1 MNRYWANSLKKR
13 HRRRS
18 LMGFTLTELLIAT
31 GISVLVVT
39 MAFSALL
46 MISNLSKQSQIKIER
61 RTELSR
67 AFDFMTQE
75 IRAAR
80 RINQTATKIAD
91 GVSTTLQDVITS
103 SGLNLA
109 NLGSYGTLALYLEI
123 PITATTSCPVD
134 YDQVVYDI
142 RPNPSSW
149 LGPRIIT
156 RYGRVPKIDGT
167 INPCSSPIASDVLVD
182 SMTATSPTPAC
193 AAPGVLSGS
202 GGFYTCVTQGLVDLY
217 LRSALSNLTSETRNL
232 ASKAFSRL
240 ANSSANS
247 APVLSKTRTGSQI
260 ALSWTGASSGTA
272 SFKLFRSVAG
282 GTATEIYSG
291 SNLNFT
297 DTLTGSSGTANC
309 YQVRA
314 IGTDASGDSNQVCET
329 L

>member
-1 MNRYWANSLKKR
+1 MKRYWANSPKNSNR
-13 HRRRS
+13 QRS

-31 GISVLVVT
+31 GISVIVVA
-39 MAFSALL
+39 MAFSALI

-67 AFDFMTQE
+67 AFEFMTQE

-80 RINQTATKIAD
+80 RINQTVTTIAD
-91 GVSTTLQDVITS
+91 GASTTLENVITS

-109 NLGSYGTLALYLEI
+109 SLGGYGTIALYLEI
-123 PITATTSCPVD
+123 PITATASCPVD
-134 YDQVVYDI
+134 YDKVVYDI

-202 GGFYTCVTQGLVDLY
+202 GGFYACVTQGLVDLY
-217 LRSALSNLTSETRNL
+217 LRSALSNLTSETQNL

-240 ANSSANS
+240 AASS
-247 APVLSKTRTGSQI
+247 APVLSRTRTGNQI
-260 ALSWTGASSGTA
+260 ALSWAWATAGTP
-272 SFKLFRSVAG
+272 SFKLLRSVNN
-282 GTATEIYSG
+282 GTPTEIYSG

-297 DTLTGSSGTANC
+297 DTLTGSSGDANC
-309 YQVRA
+309 YEVTA
-314 IGTDASGDSNQVCET
+314 IAADASGESNQVCET